1 MIQHSSILMADQDFD
16 VTAPEAEEVEGLELE
31 EDELDSE
38 AEDFSDHLRV
48 VEELDPEEDKLDP
61 GVELVLEHV
70 EEYLDFTQTL
80 SLAREIV
87 ASLSEKLLES
97 DKPVN
102 ANDAMILGAKLA
114 LLSSAT
120 EMLID
125 VDAVEFEE
133 GEQDVDS
140 DEAEQA

>member
-31 EDELDSE
+31 KDELDSE

-70 EEYLDFTQTL
+70 EKCLDFTQTL